1 MNRRLWRRRLGK
13 DYFREMLKKKK
24 NSLKRY
30 CKTSG
35 NQCFPQD
42 PVLKNTQNPLMPT
55 LIYKLYGLTK
65 KTTKTGKIRTLTEI

>member
-1 MNRRLWRRRLGK
+1 MALGK

-24 NSLKRY
+24 
-30 CKTSG
+30 KTLSKDTAKPSG

-65 KTTKTGKIRTLTEI
+65 ETTKTGKIRTLTEI